1 MFIGFKNQKIMLK
14 SSSMLKNKW
23 PLKSY
28 TWDVILDL
36 LAEYL
41 SFDKWMQI
49 ISMKLDFVQST

>member
-1 MFIGFKNQKIMLK
+1 MLK